1 MYLVFKSP
9 LRKFSFEAVALF
21 SFLPALI
28 YLYLFALCL
37 LHPAYACYVY
47 PPDMKDP
54 CEQKQCSYG
63 AQCVPSLDGFSH
75 RCQCPTRCNT
85 YGDNIGSTP
94 VCGNDG
100 IDYDNMCEMRKAAC
114 QQMTDIRVKYY
125 GKCGKYTFNLPFY
138 CLVICLWPGW
148 TDGKCSALELEKNKC
163 NRHVKS
169 PGEWSTSAFCC
180 FRLLV
185 GNVSLLLA

>member
-1 MYLVFKSP
+1 MPLSTIVFNAVFHLKEIFNHPKFNAENRRMYLVFKSP

-21 SFLPALI
+21 SFPPALI

-37 LHPAYACYVY
+37 LHHPAYACYVY

-125 GKCGKYTFNLPFY
+125 GKCGKYTFNLPF
-138 CLVICLWPGW
+138 
-148 TDGKCSALELEKNKC
+148 
-163 NRHVKS
+163 
-169 PGEWSTSAFCC
+169 
-180 FRLLV
+180 RLS
-185 GNVSLLLA
+185 SLLL